1 MGYNN
6 LRGRIIA
13 KFHTITNFAKAVGWS
28 NRKAYDVINGRQ
40 EMTTSDIETICNA
53 LEIEIPSEIREL
65 FFP

>member
-13 KFHTITNFAKAVGWS
+13 KYRTIINFAKAVKWS
-28 NRKAYDVINGRQ
+28 NRKAYDVLNGRQ
-40 EMTTSDIETICNA
+40 EMTLSDMETICIA
-53 LEIEIPSEIREL
+53 LEIEIPSNVREL